1 MNQSNGSSAVDSV
14 PGKHSGDVC
23 FAGTRVPVR
32 LLFDSLACGNT
43 LSKFLADYPTPT
55 EEQVRAVLA
64 EASDHFEQR
73 YHHTQQHR

>member
-1 MNQSNGSSAVDSV
+1 MNQPTGSSAVDSV

-43 LSKFLADYPTPT
+43 LGKFLADYPTPT

-73 YHHTQQHR
+73 YHHTQHHR